1 MKTNYISS
9 DKIVEK
15 QVLTHG
21 SIINKPEEKSI
32 CHLKISEI
40 KIPEHLNVELNSN
53 LLEPGEKILVIG
65 EADSEVD
72 RQIERAVRWMGEG
85 ETSLVRINLPCP
97 LAVELKITLANH
109 EEYKPIWDWTPEE
122 KFEVAAQY
130 KERGLKLMQ
139 ENRVKD
145 AFVRFSK
152 AVSLIITLEPI
163 TDLQLPLELER
174 KIDKLRTS
182 LYNNMALCQ
191 LKHENFEHAISLCS
205 KVLARDKNNVR
216 AMYRRGCA
224 FAGVKNIESA
234 LFDFQRAAHIEPNN
248 GLVWKKMVAY
258 SKLWEEATKK
268 SDNLL
273 KKMFKI

>member
-15 QVLTHG
+15 EVLTHG
-21 SIINKPEEKSI
+21 SITNKPEEKSI
-32 CHLKISEI
+32 CHLKISDI
-40 KIPEHLNVELNSN
+40 KIPEHLNVELNSS

-65 EADSEVD
+65 KADSEVD

-97 LAVELKITLANH
+97 LAVELKITLVNH
-109 EEYKPIWDWTPEE
+109 EKFKPIWDWTPEE
-122 KFEVAAQY
+122 KFIVAAQY

-145 AFVRFSK
+145 AFVCFSK

-163 TDLQLPLELER
+163 SDLQLPLELER
-174 KIDKLRTS
+174 KIDRLRTS
-182 LYNNMALCQ
+182 LYNNMAMCQ

-234 LFDFQRAAHIEPNN
+234 LFDFQRAAHIEPSN
-248 GLVWKKMVAY
+248 GLVWKKMVTY